1 MKKQAILISIV
12 VFFVTIMAN
21 NGDLRCQENSNK
33 TAENNQSENI
43 GKLTSQINEND
54 MMDDK
59 NIRVEILG
67 QIIQRHLFNAC
78 QKIDSKE
85 LEDRLER
92 SR

>member
-1 MKKQAILISIV
+1 MKKQAIIISIV
-12 VFFVTIMAN
+12 VIFVTIIAN
-21 NGDLRCQENSNK
+21 IGDLRCQENSNK

-43 GKLTSQINEND
+43 GKLTNQINENNV
-54 MMDDK
+54 MDDK

-67 QIIQRHLFNAC
+67 QIIQRNLFNAC